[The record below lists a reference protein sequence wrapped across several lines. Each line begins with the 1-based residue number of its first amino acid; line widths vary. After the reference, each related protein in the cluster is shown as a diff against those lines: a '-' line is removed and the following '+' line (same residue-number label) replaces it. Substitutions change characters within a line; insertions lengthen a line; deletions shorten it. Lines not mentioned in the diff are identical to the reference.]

1 MTRGDTV
8 SGSPLGPCLLLLG
21 RSSAQGPQ
29 PSAPAALGAPDAVQ
43 ACSALCQA
51 GSRRQPCPS
60 LEVQYALAK
69 AQRQRLRAQHC
80 LLLQRELGDGAVP
93 GQEASREWDAARW
106 QKEVAMLGLSLEA
119 AQREREAAEWDL
131 EALLQSHRQEMQA
144 CRQHL
149 LQVLQDQ
156 QRLAEEQREA
166 LDCRH
171 RVLLQEVLW
180 DAVELAAHNQQL
192 RDTRWLGSTDAT
204 TQTP

>member
-149 LQVLQDQ
+149 LQDQ